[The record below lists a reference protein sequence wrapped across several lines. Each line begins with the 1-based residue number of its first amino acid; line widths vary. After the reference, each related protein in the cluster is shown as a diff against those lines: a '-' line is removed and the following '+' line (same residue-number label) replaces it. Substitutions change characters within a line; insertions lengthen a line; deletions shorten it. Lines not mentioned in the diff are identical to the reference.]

1 MFFEAAEY
9 VSSQFYEDHVMVK
22 LSSLLLDAEDG
33 LPLLPESRKLEK
45 PVPPQ
50 MVLGASATAV

>member
-1 MFFEAAEY
+1 MLFYSAEY
-9 VSSQFYEDHVMVK
+9 VSSQFYEDRIMVK
-22 LSSLLLDAEDG
+22 LSRLLLDAEDG

-50 MVLGASATAV
+50 MVLGASAMTV

>member
-1 MFFEAAEY
+1 MLFKSAEY
-9 VSSQFYEDHVMVK
+9 VSSQFFEDSVMIK

-50 MVLGASATAV
+50 MVPGASAMIV

>member
-9 VSSQFYEDHVMVK
+9 VSSQFYEDRVMVK

-45 PVPPQ
+45 PVPP
-50 MVLGASATAV
+50 